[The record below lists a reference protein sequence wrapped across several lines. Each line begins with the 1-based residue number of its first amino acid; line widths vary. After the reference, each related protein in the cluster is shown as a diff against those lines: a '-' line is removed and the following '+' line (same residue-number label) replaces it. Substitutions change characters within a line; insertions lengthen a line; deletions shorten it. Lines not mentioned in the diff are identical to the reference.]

1 MKDTEKLFANGIYM
15 LANGSLLSRFFAAY
29 LIFGATVAY
38 ANEALVKDV
47 KAFRENLRAAVA
59 KNDSAAVAAMLS
71 PNFVYVHGSGK
82 TDNKEARVASLL
94 TGRAMET
101 QPEDALNIE
110 VVSERTA
117 VARGKTNMPASVT
130 APAFILNWNAIYM
143 FEQGRWQ
150 AAYVQSWR

>member
-1 MKDTEKLFANGIYM
+1 M
-15 LANGSLLSRFFAAY
+15 LANGRLLKSFVLTSLV
-29 LIFGATVAY
+29 FGTTITCAS
-38 ANEALVKDV
+38 EALVKDV
-47 KAFRENLRAAVA
+47 KAFRENLRAAVT

-71 PNFVYVHGSGK
+71 PSFVYVHGSGK
-82 TDNKEARVASLL
+82 TDNKEARVVSLL

-101 QPEDALNIE
+101 QPEDAFNVE

-117 VARGKTNMPASVT
+117 VARGKTNMPAT
-130 APAFILNWNAIYM
+130 GTNPAFILNWNAVYV